1 LDKVSKT
8 GKDLD
13 ALQSAPGT
21 QIALGL
27 GPEGDAMKVVIAH
40 NVEMV
45 SQPIEMLREVA
56 KVVIPGDGSEEELL
70 AAVRDTNSLIVGINP
85 PVPRRVIEAAPHLK
99 HIGRMGV
106 GVDSVDL
113 KAATEHGVMVTNVPD
128 VTSDTVA
135 EFTVA
140 LLLSLARNIPRCD
153 HAVRGGHWHERLD
166 LIRVN
171 TELFGKTHGLI
182 GMGRIG
188 SRVATR
194 LKAFGMRIIYHKRTR
209 DLDAEKSLGVEYVS
223 LDALLREADSISLH
237 TPLTEQTRNLLD
249 RPQFRVMKPTV
260 LLINQSRGKVIKD
273 QALIE
278 ALRGG
283 LIGGYATDVY
293 DSEPPNPSGELFTFS
308 NVVLTPHLAGVT
320 RESILRTGL
329 TIAQDAIRVLK
340 GEMPKNLVNR
350 DVINRIYT

>member
-1 LDKVSKT
+1 
-8 GKDLD
+8 
-13 ALQSAPGT
+13 
-21 QIALGL
+21 
-27 GPEGDAMKVVIAH
+27 MKVVVAH

-45 SQPIEMLREVA
+45 EESIALLREVA
-56 KVVIPGDGSEEELL
+56 EVVILADGSEETLL
-70 AAVRDTNSLIVGINP
+70 AAVRDADSLIVGINP
-85 PVPRRVIEAAPHLK
+85 PVPRRVIEAAPRLK

-135 EFTVA
+135 EFTVT

-153 HAVRGGHWHERLD
+153 CAVRENRWHERLD
-166 LIRVN
+166 LIHIN

-188 SRVATR
+188 SRVAAR
-194 LKAFGMRIIYHKRTR
+194 LKAFGMRLIYHKRTR
-209 DLDAEKSLGVEYVS
+209 DLEVEKSLGVEYVPF
-223 LDALLREADSISLH
+223 DELLKEADSISLH

-249 RPQFRVMKPTV
+249 RPQFEAMKRTV
-260 LLINQSRGKVIKD
+260 LLVNQSRGKVVNE

-278 ALRGG
+278 ALRKE

-293 DSEPPNPSGELFTFS
+293 DSEPPYPKSELLTFK
-308 NVVLTPHLAGVT
+308 NAVLSPHLAGGT
-320 RESILRTGL
+320 RESRVRTGI
-329 TIAQDAIRVLK
+329 TIAQDAIHVLK
-340 GEMPKNLVNR
+340 GERPKNLVNPEVLER
-350 DVINRIYT
+350 KTR